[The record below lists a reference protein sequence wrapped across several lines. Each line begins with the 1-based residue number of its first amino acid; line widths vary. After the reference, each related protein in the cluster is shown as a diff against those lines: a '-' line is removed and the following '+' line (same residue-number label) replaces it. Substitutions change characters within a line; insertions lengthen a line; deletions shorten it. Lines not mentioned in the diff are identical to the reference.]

1 MIKMVKTVTPSVLS
15 VVINL
20 IQYWIAF
27 RLNIL
32 QRNFDKLKSWCR
44 DLYSLKNTIEKK
56 ENKEFWK
63 KILDYFICESHWLRC
78 FRCRNSGFG
87 RAGSTVIFKASALN
101 KFYKS
106 NTLLPI
112 S

>member
-1 MIKMVKTVTPSVLS
+1 MVKTVTPSVLS
-15 VVINL
+15 IVINL

-63 KILDYFICESHWLRC
+63 KILDCFICESHWLRC
-78 FRCRNSGFG
+78 FRCRNLTQDLVG
-87 RAGSTVIFKASALN
+87 RGVRGDLSLRHQ
-101 KFYKS
+101 
-106 NTLLPI
+106 L
-112 S
+112 